1 MSKIAQVVTG
11 TIIHSKTFSEIEILT
26 DRVVGIRQDGTIS
39 FIDEMKNMEQLRQN
53 WPADIQVTEIKAPKF
68 IIPGFLDSHIHAPQY
83 SFTGTGYDLPLLQ
96 WLEKYTFPAEE
107 CLSDQALAKKVYS
120 NVVDQTLSH
129 GTTTA
134 AYYATIDLEATKTL
148 VRLLYEKGQR
158 AFVGKVNMDR
168 NSPANYS
175 QTTET
180 SFEETKQFVRFTQEE
195 REKQSSQRD
204 DVADVQAIL
213 TPRFVPSCTPELL
226 QKLGDLAEQEKLF
239 VQSHISENRDEV
251 QWVTK
256 DLHPDMQH
264 YSGVY
269 DHFGLLTNR
278 CVMGHGVYLSK
289 EELEL
294 FAERGAGI
302 SHCPISNFA
311 LRSGIFNVRRAKSLG
326 VKVGLG
332 SDVSGGYSPSMIE
345 VMRQAV
351 IASTSIYFQEPEH
364 APLTYKEVFYLA
376 TLGNAE
382 LLGMDDRV
390 GSFAPGKSFDA
401 LVVDPQHEDSCFHN
415 YEFVASSLSDVFQ
428 KFVFLGSSV
437 NIRQVFVQG
446 RSVLKK

>member
-1 MSKIAQVVTG
+1 MSKIAQVLTG

-39 FIDEMKNMEQLRQN
+39 FIDELKNMDQLRQN
-53 WPADIQVTEIKAPKF
+53 WPADVQVTEIKAPKF

-107 CLSDQALAKKVYS
+107 CLSDQSLAEKVYS
-120 NVVDQTLSH
+120 NVIDQTLSH

-168 NSPANYS
+168 NSPDNYT

-195 REKQSSQRD
+195 REKRATERD
-204 DVADVQAIL
+204 DVADIHAIL

-226 QKLGDLAEQEKLF
+226 QKLGELAEQEKLF

-278 CVMGHGVYLSK
+278 CVMGHGVYLSE
-289 EELEL
+289 EELQL
-294 FAERGAGI
+294 FAKRGAGI

-311 LRSGIFNVRRAKSLG
+311 LRSGIFNVRRAKSFG

-364 APLTYKEVFYLA
+364 SPLSYKEVFYLA

-382 LLGMDDRV
+382 LLGMEDRV

-401 LVVDPQHEDSCFHN
+401 LIVDPQQEGSSFHN
-415 YEFVASSLSDVFQ
+415 YDHVASSLSDVFQ

-437 NIRQVFVQG
+437 NIREVFVQG